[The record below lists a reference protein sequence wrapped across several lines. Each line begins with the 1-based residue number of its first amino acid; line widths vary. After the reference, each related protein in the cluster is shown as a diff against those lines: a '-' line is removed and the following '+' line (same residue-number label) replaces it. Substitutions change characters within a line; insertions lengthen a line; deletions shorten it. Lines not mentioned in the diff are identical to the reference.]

1 VPTVAGSRCAQSDV
15 SDTTA
20 PRIGLEAS
28 ALAVGV
34 ALLYA
39 SGACPTVY
47 VGDSGELVTAAA
59 MLGIPHPTGYPLYV
73 LLGHLWT
80 VLLPIGEPAWR
91 MSLFSA
97 ACGGAAAGVF
107 YAVIRHEGWPVIA
120 ALTGALL
127 FAAAPSEWGEANV
140 QVTCCGIIPMAPVE
154 GIVARPRIVTGA
166 NPAGRRSDANGN
178 VSALRANCDVSASC
192 HAKGRENC
200 NR

>member
-1 VPTVAGSRCAQSDV
+1 
-15 SDTTA
+15 
-20 PRIGLEAS
+20 
-28 ALAVGV
+28 
-34 ALLYA
+34 
-39 SGACPTVY
+39 
-47 VGDSGELVTAAA
+47 ELVTAAA

-127 FAAAPSEWGEANV
+127 FAAAPSEWGEATV
-140 QVTCCGIIPMAPVE
+140 QRVYTLNALFL
-154 GIVARPRIVTGA
+154 AL
-166 NPAGRRSDANGN
+166 
-178 VSALRANCDVSASC
+178 ALRAAQSWV
-192 HAKGRENC
+192 H
-200 NR
+200 